1 VGLVSG
7 ERKRYLLQNATCL
20 VVPSR
25 LWEGMPLVVLEGFAA
40 GRPVIASQLVGMDD
54 VISDGQTGFLVPPG
68 SPEAL
73 AAQLE
78 AALRNPAQMDI
89 CGARAHAVA
98 AAYGWDA
105 IAARH
110 LHLYAELRTAASHGP
125 QSEVPLTSGRS

>member
-1 VGLVSG
+1 
-7 ERKRYLLQNATCL
+7 
-20 VVPSR
+20 
-25 LWEGMPLVVLEGFAA
+25 M
-40 GRPVIASQLVGMDD
+40 IASQLVGMDD
-54 VISDGQTGFLVPPG
+54 VISDGQTGFLVPPE

-78 AALRNPAQMDI
+78 AALRNPARMAPAAR
-89 CGARAHAVA
+89 GAQAVA

-110 LHLYAELRTAASHGP
+110 LHLYAEVGTAASHVP

>member
-1 VGLVSG
+1 
-7 ERKRYLLQNATCL
+7 
-20 VVPSR
+20 
-25 LWEGMPLVVLEGFAA
+25 
-40 GRPVIASQLVGMDD
+40 MDD
-54 VISDGQTGFLVPPG
+54 VISDGQTGFLVPPE

-78 AALRNPAQMDI
+78 AALRNPAQMDT

-110 LHLYAELRTAASHGP
+110 LHLYAELRTAASYGP